1 MSRVKNLIRI
11 VKNYKF
17 HSLFVRNFIMILLV
31 VMIPLSMLSLFF
43 HYKNSESMYKEIS
56 RTNQD
61 YAYTVRNITDTIV
74 KEARSLTINTALQ
87 DRVLNY
93 VSNPSAENSSIATA
107 LIEQCNSYTNIIEH
121 LHSIYIY
128 GEGSDNILTD
138 YGVFDF
144 KNFSDNGWYEEYTKI
159 NSENT
164 VIYARA
170 KNNYY
175 PYFITIIH
183 PVYATD
189 VDKMGAVVVNI
200 NIQKMADIF
209 HALDMNVL
217 SSQNF
222 YITDENSRII
232 YSEEQKQILK
242 NINDTEI
249 LSEMFEARKKGKN
262 LFESDNTTYMFSEI
276 ESQFFNW
283 SYHCVVPMTSFS
295 SLSKSV
301 TTYLLILITISLI
314 VGIFG
319 AFYLSV
325 KTFRPIENILELI
338 DSPTTAIS
346 QKHLHS
352 SFQNESAYILNHIS
366 KTLTTNE
373 QLKEELDMR
382 LMLLKHSQIVVL
394 QSQIN
399 PHFLFNTLDTI
410 NWMAIDAFEGE
421 NDISEAL
428 SVLGELFKLN
438 IDTSNY
444 ITDLKSEL
452 NYTKQYTKILKLRHK
467 DVFTINWNIQDGID
481 ECKIPRLVLQ
491 PLIENALYHGIKP
504 ARRKG
509 HIDLT
514 IFKENKSINIK
525 ITDNGLGME
534 PSKLRELSCE
544 LDEDYMF
551 GGSHVG
557 LKNIN
562 QRIKLIYGNEYGVK
576 ISSDENG
583 TVVII
588 KIPATQ

>member
-1 MSRVKNLIRI
+1 MFRLKKLTQII
-11 VKNYKF
+11 KNYKF
-17 HSLFVRNFIMILLV
+17 HSLFVRNFIIILLV
-31 VMIPLSMLSLFF
+31 VMIPLGLLSVFF
-43 HYKNSESMYKEIS
+43 HYQNIDSMYNEIS

-61 YAYTVRNITDTIV
+61 YAYTIRNITDTII
-74 KEARSLTINTALQ
+74 KEAQSLTINTALQ

-93 VSNPSAENSSIATA
+93 VSNPTPEDSVTSRR
-107 LIEQCNSYTNIIEH
+107 LIEHCNSYTTVIEH

-128 GEGSDNILTD
+128 GNDSDTILTD
-138 YGVFDF
+138 YGVFSF
-144 KNFSDNGWYEEYTKI
+144 ENFSDIGWYDEYKKI
-159 NSENT
+159 DKEST
-164 VIYARA
+164 LIFARA
-170 KNNYY
+170 KNDYY

-200 NIQKMADIF
+200 NIQKITEIF
-209 HALDMNVL
+209 QALDMNTL
-217 SSQNF
+217 SSQSF
-222 YITDENSRII
+222 YITDENERII
-232 YSEEQKQILK
+232 CSEEQKYIFK
-242 NINDTEI
+242 NVRENEFF
-249 LSEMFEARKKGKN
+249 SEMFDAREKN
-262 LFESDNTTYMFSEI
+262 RNMFESENKTYMFSEI
-276 ESQFFNW
+276 KSQFFNW
-283 SYHCVVPMTSFS
+283 HYHCIVPMTSFS
-295 SLSKSV
+295 SLTNSV
-301 TTYLLILITISLI
+301 TMYLSILITLSLL

-325 KTFRPIENILELI
+325 RTFRPIENILDLI
-338 DSPTTAIS
+338 DSPTNDKKTKA
-346 QKHLHS
+346 LPS
-352 SFQNESAYILNHIS
+352 SYQNESAYILNHIS
-366 KTLTTNE
+366 KTLTTNK

-410 NWMAIDAFEGE
+410 NWMAIDKFEGE
-421 NDISEAL
+421 NDISDAL
-428 SVLGELFKLN
+428 SVLGKLFKLN
-438 IDTSNY
+438 IDTSDY

-509 HIDLT
+509 HIDL
-514 IFKENKSINIK
+514 SIAKYDKVIV
-525 ITDNGLGME
+525 ISISDNGLGIE
-534 PSKLRELSCE
+534 ATKLAELSSE
-544 LDEDYMF
+544 LEEDYMF

-576 ISSDENG
+576 IKSDENG
-583 TVVII
+583 TIVTII
-588 KIPATQ
+588 IPIT